1 MATDV
6 QVPALGESITE
17 GTLAQWLKK
26 PGEAVKADE
35 PIASLET
42 DKVSVEVPSPVAGVL
57 IEQLVEEG
65 DNVAV
70 GAVIARI
77 DQSATAAAAPP
88 PPTPAVAGAEST
100 TTNPAGAGEN
110 PQLRGTPNAPE
121 PVVGE
126 NAGEASVADED
137 HITTLSPA
145 VRRAVLEYHV
155 DPTKIKGT
163 GKDGRLTKDDVVAAA
178 EAQKSGTP
186 ANAGTQAPQAKA
198 PEAPEAKAPPPGPRP
213 SPGNERR
220 EERVKMSRLRQTI
233 AKRLKDAQ
241 NTAAMLTTFN
251 DVDMSAV
258 IDARTRYKDL
268 FEKKHGIRLGFM
280 GFFVKACALA
290 GKDVPSVNASLEG
303 DEIVYHDY
311 LDVSVAVSAPKGL
324 VVPVVRDADRMS
336 FAEIE
341 KTIAAYGKKA
351 KEGTLTVD
359 EMSGGTFTISN
370 GGVFGSLLSTPIIN
384 PPQSAVLGMH
394 RIEERPVVRDG
405 QIVARP
411 MMYLALSYD
420 HRIIDGREAVT
431 FLVRVKEAIEDPT
444 RLLIDL

>member
-1 MATDV
+1 VATDV
-6 QVPALGESITE
+6 EVPALGESITE
-17 GTLAQWLKK
+17 GTLANWLKK
-26 PGEAVKADE
+26 PGEAVAADE
-35 PIASLET
+35 PIAELET

-57 IEQLVEEG
+57 TEQLVKAG
-65 DNVAV
+65 DTVAV

-77 DQSATAAAAPP
+77 DQNATAGTAPQPSPAQTAAAA
-88 PPTPAVAGAEST
+88 
-100 TTNPAGAGEN
+100 TTNPSGAGET
-110 PQLRGTPNAPE
+110 PLLRGDEHAPE
-121 PVVGE
+121 P
-126 NAGEASVADED
+126 AMADAEASTGDD
-137 HITTLSPA
+137 HVTTLSPA

-155 DPTKIKGT
+155 DPTSIKGT
-163 GKDGRLTKDDVVAAA
+163 GKDGRLTKDDVIAAA
-178 EAQKSGTP
+178 QAQKVEAPLAKAPSAP
-186 ANAGTQAPQAKA
+186 AQAAPAPQAKT
-198 PEAPEAKAPPPGPRP
+198 
-213 SPGNERR
+213 SPVSGERR
-220 EERVKMSRLRQTI
+220 EERVKMTRLRQTV
-233 AKRLKDAQ
+233 ARRLKEAQ

-258 IDARTRYKDL
+258 IDARSRYKDL

-290 GKDVPSVNASLEG
+290 AKDVPSVNASIEG

-324 VVPVVRDADRMS
+324 VVPVVRNADSMS
-336 FAEIE
+336 FADIE
-341 KTIAAYGKKA
+341 KAIAEYGKRA
-351 KEGTLTVD
+351 KDGTLTVD
-359 EMSGGTFTISN
+359 EMQGGTFTISN

-394 RIEERPVVRDG
+394 RIEERPVVKDG

-420 HRIIDGREAVT
+420 HRLIDGREAVT

>member
-26 PGEAVKADE
+26 PGEAVAADE

-42 DKVSVEVPSPVAGVL
+42 DKVSVEVPSPIAGVL
-57 IEQLVEEG
+57 TEQLVKEG
-65 DNVAV
+65 DTVAV
-70 GAVIARI
+70 GAPIARI
-77 DQSATAAAAPP
+77 DEGATAAAAA
-88 PPTPAVAGAEST
+88 PAKAAADAS
-100 TTNPAGAGEN
+100 TNPAGPSETPA
-110 PQLRGTPNAPE
+110 LRGDEHAP
-121 PVVGE
+121 
-126 NAGEASVADED
+126 VAAEEDED

-155 DPTKIKGT
+155 DPTKIRGT
-163 GKDGRLTKDDVVAAA
+163 GKDGRLTKDDVIAAA
-178 EAQKSGTP
+178 EAQKQPSTP
-186 ANAGTQAPQAKA
+186 AQAGAQAPEAKA
-198 PEAPEAKAPPPGPRP
+198 PTPEAKAPPPGPRP
-213 SPGNERR
+213 SPGNGERR

-233 AKRLKDAQ
+233 AKRLKEAQ

-258 IDARTRYKDL
+258 IEARARYKDL

-290 GKDVPSVNASLEG
+290 AKDVPSVNASLDG

-324 VVPVVRDADRMS
+324 VVPVVRDADRLS
-336 FAEIE
+336 FADIE
-341 KTIAAYGKKA
+341 KTIADYGKRA
-351 KEGTLTVD
+351 KDGSLTVD
-359 EMSGGTFTISN
+359 EMQGGTFTISN

-394 RIEERPVVRDG
+394 RIEERPVVKDG
-405 QIVARP
+405 AIVARP

-431 FLVRVKEAIEDPT
+431 YLVRVKEAIEDPT
-444 RLLIDL
+444 RILIDL

>member
-57 IEQLVEEG
+57 TEQLVEEG

-70 GAVIARI
+70 GAVIARV
-77 DQSATAAAAPP
+77 DQAATAAAAA
-88 PPTPAVAGAEST
+88 TAAEAASAS
-100 TTNPAGAGEN
+100 TNPAGAGEN
-110 PQLRGTPNAPE
+110 PQLRGSEHAPE
-121 PVVGE
+121 LASAE
-126 NAGEASVADED
+126 AETSAGDED

-163 GKDGRLTKDDVVAAA
+163 GKDGRLTKDDVIAAA
-178 EAQKSGTP
+178 EAQKFGTP
-186 ANAGTQAPQAKA
+186 AQAGAQA
-198 PEAPEAKAPPPGPRP
+198 EAKLPSPPQQQPSTPGPRP
-213 SPGNERR
+213 SPGDRR

-258 IDARTRYKDL
+258 IDARSRYKDL

-290 GKDVPSVNASLEG
+290 AKDVPSVNASLEG

-324 VVPVVRDADRMS
+324 VVPVVRNADSMS
-336 FAEIE
+336 FADIE
-341 KTIAAYGKKA
+341 KAIADYGKRA
-351 KEGTLTVD
+351 KDGTLTVD
-359 EMSGGTFTISN
+359 EMTGGTFTISN

-394 RIEERPVVRDG
+394 RIEERPVVVNG

-420 HRIIDGREAVT
+420 HRIIDG
-431 FLVRVKEAIEDPT
+431 
-444 RLLIDL
+444 